1 MMIWFCL
8 ILNKSKSSSIK
19 AIDKTI
25 LSEQTKLGL
34 SEIIGNENYLCQEI
48 DKRKSCS
55 KKLNK
60 HVTAF
65 DYIDKILII
74 LSGTASGILIISVLL
89 KHQLELQVQFLL

>member
-1 MMIWFCL
+1 M
-8 ILNKSKSSSIK
+8 NKSSSIK

-25 LSEQTKLGL
+25 LSEQTKLRL
-34 SEIIGNENYLCQEI
+34 SEIIGNENYLYQEI

-74 LSGTASGILIISVLL
+74 LSGTTSGILIISVLL
-89 KHQLELQVQFLL
+89 KHQLELQVQVLL